1 MYKLVISSPNIEALL
16 ESTTKFF
23 YFSNI
28 RFEGDKV
35 YNSKGLIEGFRVA
48 KKGNRY
54 RLEMSI

>member
-1 MYKLVISSPNIEALL
+1 MYKLVISSPSLEALL

-28 RFEGDKV
+28 RFEEDRV

-48 KKGNRY
+48 KKGKRY

>member
-1 MYKLVISSPNIEALL
+1 MYKLMISSPSLEALL
-16 ESTTKFF
+16 DCTSKFF
-23 YFSNI
+23 YSSNI